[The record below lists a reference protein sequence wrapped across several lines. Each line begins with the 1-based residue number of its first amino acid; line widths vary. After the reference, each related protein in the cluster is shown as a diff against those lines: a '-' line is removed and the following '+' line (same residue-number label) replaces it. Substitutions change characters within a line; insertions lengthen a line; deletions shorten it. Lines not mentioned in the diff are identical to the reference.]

1 MVIIYYP
8 KVAYTK
14 VEMLYSNRA
23 THNNTKYLLISVIH
37 WLKSIEV
44 LLNTF
49 KAGTEININILKIFV
64 ISPKK
69 ILRKLLVEDLSGNGI
84 PLISVICK

>member
-37 WLKSIEV
+37 WLKGIEV

-64 ISPKK
+64 I
-69 ILRKLLVEDLSGNGI
+69 LS
-84 PLISVICK
+84 LIHI

>member
-23 THNNTKYLLISVIH
+23 THNNIKYLLISVIH
-37 WLKSIEV
+37 WLKDIEV
-44 LLNTF
+44 LLKTF